1 MANKVQISAKHLQIS
16 KANSIITIAVA
27 AAAFVAVTC
36 LVASRAMLQQRSY
49 QAKVISE
56 KELAVKTLKD
66 NVKAV
71 DTLVVAYKEFNGRP
85 NNVIQGLTDGTGDR
99 DGDNAKIILDALPSK
114 YDFPAIA
121 TSLEKI
127 LTQQNFAI
135 ESIVG
140 IDDEIAQS
148 AKAESAPEVVEIP
161 FSFSVN
167 GGYDSINN
175 LLQTL
180 EYSIRPINI
189 TKLQFSASGDN
200 SVQLNT
206 EAKTYYQSEKKFNV
220 STKVVQ

>member
-1 MANKVQISAKHLQIS
+1 
-16 KANSIITIAVA
+16 
-27 AAAFVAVTC
+27 
-36 LVASRAMLQQRSY
+36 MLQQRSY
-49 QAKVISE
+49 QAKVIAE
-56 KELAVKTLKD
+56 KELAVKTLED

-71 DTLVVAYKEFNGRP
+71 DTLVIAYKEFIGRP
-85 NNVIQGLTDGTGDR
+85 NNVIEGSTAGTGDR

-135 ESIVG
+135 DSIVG
-140 IDDEIAQS
+140 IDDEVAQS
-148 AKAESAPEVVEIP
+148 TKATSIPEVVEIP
-161 FSFSVN
+161 FSFSVS
-167 GGYDSINN
+167 GGYDSINS

-189 TKLQFSASGDN
+189 TKLQFNASGTN
-200 SVQLNT
+200 TVKLST

-220 STKVVQ
+220 TTKVVQ

>member
-1 MANKVQISAKHLQIS
+1 MANKIQISAKHLQIS
-16 KANSIITIAVA
+16 KANSIITVAVAVA
-27 AAAFVAVTC
+27 AFVTVTC

-49 QAKVISE
+49 QAKVIAE
-56 KELAVKTLKD
+56 KELAVKTLED

-71 DTLVVAYKEFNGRP
+71 DTLVIAYKEFIGRP
-85 NNVIQGLTDGTGDR
+85 NNVIEGSTAGTGDR

-135 ESIVG
+135 DSIVG
-140 IDDEIAQS
+140 IDDEVAQS
-148 AKAESAPEVVEIP
+148 TKATSIPEVVEIP
-161 FSFSVN
+161 FSFSVS
-167 GGYDSINN
+167 GGYDSINS

-189 TKLQFSASGDN
+189 TKLQFNASGTN
-200 SVQLNT
+200 TVKLST

-220 STKVVQ
+220 TTKVVQ